1 MPVIYINI
9 CCRNTRLHN
18 IVVCFIIKAPWPMTF
33 GSPSGFIC
41 SLAHCQHF
49 LRKSLKSVHNW
60 VMFFTNRQ
68 IKAVFHIN
76 ALVEVIGVECV
87 FTYTQAT
94 KGRTL
99 IPSYAQ
105 SQARLYATPCAYTT
119 SVNIWK
125 SIQTPF
131 SSRQRMKWPFFSAI
145 MSLPW
150 WHLVYQELSMRVCRS
165 TSLPH

>member
-18 IVVCFIIKAPWPMTF
+18 IIVCFIIKASWPMTF

-41 SLAHCQHF
+41 SLVHCQHF

-60 VMFFTNRQ
+60 VILFTNRQ
-68 IKAVFHIN
+68 IKAVFHIT

-87 FTYTQAT
+87 FTYTQAM
-94 KGRTL
+94 KGHTL
-99 IPSYAQ
+99 IPSY
-105 SQARLYATPCAYTT
+105 ARLYATPCACTT
-119 SVNIWK
+119 SVNVWK
-125 SIQTPF
+125 SIQTLS

-150 WHLVYQELSMRVCRS
+150 WHLVYQEHSMHVCGS